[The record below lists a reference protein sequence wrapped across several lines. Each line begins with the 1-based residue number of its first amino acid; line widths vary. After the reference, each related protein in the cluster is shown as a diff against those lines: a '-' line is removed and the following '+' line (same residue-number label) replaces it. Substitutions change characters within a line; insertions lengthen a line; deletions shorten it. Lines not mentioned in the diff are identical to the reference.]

1 MSPGQLENGDEKTVG
16 RKCDEERMRGRV
28 GRKEGGERERRGGSV
43 ASEERA
49 DRQGGQQGGRQLTG
63 SEGEDNESGTPS
75 LGPVPTLTSRH
86 LMKFRNN
93 YAVAIASN

>member
-1 MSPGQLENGDEKTVG
+1 MRRRE
-16 RKCDEERMRGRV
+16 EEREGREEGRGRE
-28 GRKEGGERERRGGSV
+28 KEEGV
-43 ASEERA
+43 QLERA